1 MSSPTSQPG
10 SASQPASAGNPSSA
24 SSFSRANQ
32 RTLLAA
38 LAVFSVLAPLP
49 LLIRHPQPPLPQ
61 LPGGPELAG
70 GWTTASPADAASPLS
85 APPPAAAD
93 AHPFGRA
100 ARLGPSLM
108 LVRNGGAWLLLTPM
122 ASWSHR
128 GLDANEITRGIP
140 ALSLRDPVLRKRP
153 GSRDEVATS
162 KPDTAKPTTSKPA
175 TSKPATPKPA
185 TGTSTGSRS
194 TLYQACLN
202 QAGQLGHDNETLKA
216 LNPHPSAPLRRI
228 LRQVVEPASLPA
240 AGFSCLLITTNAADV
255 LDGSARSLQLRRQ
268 LVAAVRWP
276 ATQP

>member
-1 MSSPTSQPG
+1 MSTPTS
-10 SASQPASAGNPSSA
+10 SLT
-24 SSFSRANQ
+24 RANQ

-38 LAVFSVLAPLP
+38 LAVVSVLAPLP

-61 LPGGPELAG
+61 LVAPSDPTG
-70 GWTTASPADAASPLS
+70 GWTSASPAESAALLS

-93 AHPFGRA
+93 AHPLARA

-108 LVRNGGAWLLLTPM
+108 LVRNGGAWLLLTPV
-122 ASWSHR
+122 ASWTHR
-128 GLDANEITRGIP
+128 GLDAAEITKGIS
-140 ALSLRDPVLRKRP
+140 ALSLRDPVLTKRP

-162 KPDTAKPTTSKPA
+162 KPSTSKPA
-175 TSKPATPKPA
+175 PGK
-185 TGTSTGSRS
+185 STGSRS

-216 LNPHPSAPLRRI
+216 LNPHPSAPLRRV
-228 LRQVVEPASLPA
+228 LRQVVQPASLPA

-268 LVAAVRWP
+268 LAAAVRWP
-276 ATQP
+276 APPP